1 MQIQLTKTKT
11 ITIGG
16 GGKTSKSKKK
26 SHRAIDIVGFDLF
39 SGEARGVPAVR
50 LTEKKGVLH
59 LAAVGFLPVPSME
72 LPTSWEAASK
82 SCAWSVPAAF
92 QAPRA
97 ALAITSPDMFL
108 AQTTKDAFR
117 TDFMAGAH
125 QEESAAPKSK
135 RFSIRKNDEKGDEKD
150 EKADEKE
157 EKSSASSSAVE
168 FDVTPGV
175 PISNGGTRFVMKP
188 LQDLNDFV
196 MEAGLPEYQ
205 VLWSSRLLV
214 EGRRPT
220 AASIQLRPAAIIGS
234 VLRQPA
240 FIEAKGSA
248 LVLFMSANEA
258 HIAAFNE
265 GNIVL
270 WRTCRGAG
278 GTLAIRAALK
288 KELGLDDAMVH
299 AVLEDTL
306 IDPRPVL
313 EPIIAPIVD
322 ELAVSRDYL
331 VGKLSVEPKCCL
343 LMGMSAGAKYFAA
356 IAEERAHL
364 TVVAPNLFDGLPPTE
379 HTFVGEGATI
389 EGGAA
394 NAFIGALG
402 AALALVGEE
411 G

>member
-16 GGKTSKSKKK
+16 GGAKKAKAKKK
-26 SHRAIDIVGFDLF
+26 SRRAIDVVGFDLF

-59 LAAVGFLPVPSME
+59 LAAVGFVAAPQME
-72 LPTSWEAASK
+72 LPESWEGASK
-82 SCAWSVPAAF
+82 TCGWSVPAAF

-97 ALAITSPDMFL
+97 ALAVTSFEMFL
-108 AQTTKDAFR
+108 AQTTRDVFR
-117 TDFMAGAH
+117 ADFMAGAH
-125 QEESAAPKSK
+125 QEEAAPKAK
-135 RFSIRKNDEKGDEKD
+135 RFSIRKGGEKAGEEEKGG
-150 EKADEKE
+150 EKE
-157 EKSSASSSAVE
+157 EKLAALAVE
-168 FDVTPGV
+168 FDVTSGV

-205 VLWSSRLLV
+205 VLWISRLLA

-220 AASIQLRPAAIIGS
+220 AASIQVRPSAILGS
-234 VLRQPA
+234 VLRQRA
-240 FIEAKGSA
+240 FIEAGGSA
-248 LVLFMSANEA
+248 IVLFMSANAA
-258 HIAAFNE
+258 HIAAYNE
-265 GNIVL
+265 GNLVM
-270 WRTCRGAG
+270 WRSCRGAG
-278 GTLAIRAALK
+278 GTMAIRAALK
-288 KELGLDDAMVH
+288 KELGLDDAMVN

-313 EPIIAPIVD
+313 EPILGPIVD
-322 ELAVSRDYL
+322 ELAVLRDYL
-331 VGKLSVEPKCCL
+331 VGKLGVEPKCCL

-364 TVVAPNLFDGLPPTE
+364 AVQAPNLFEGLPATE
-379 HTFVGEGATI
+379 HTFVGEGAVL
-389 EGGAA
+389 EGGGA

>member
-1 MQIQLTKTKT
+1 
-11 ITIGG
+11 
-16 GGKTSKSKKK
+16 
-26 SHRAIDIVGFDLF
+26 
-39 SGEARGVPAVR
+39 
-50 LTEKKGVLH
+50 
-59 LAAVGFLPVPSME
+59 
-72 LPTSWEAASK
+72 
-82 SCAWSVPAAF
+82 
-92 QAPRA
+92 
-97 ALAITSPDMFL
+97 MFL

-117 TDFMAGAH
+117 VDFTAGAH
-125 QEESAAPKSK
+125 QEESAAPKAK
-135 RFSIRKNDEKGDEKD
+135 RFSIRREEKGGDEKD
-150 EKADEKE
+150 EKKDDEKE
-157 EKSSASSSAVE
+157 TKSAAAVE

-205 VLWSSRLLV
+205 VLWISRLLA

-220 AASIQLRPAAIIGS
+220 ASSIQLRPSAIMGS
-234 VLRQPA
+234 VLRQSA
-240 FIEAKGSA
+240 FIEAGGSA
-248 LVLFMSANEA
+248 IVLFMTANEA
-258 HIAAFNE
+258 HIAAFHE

-278 GTLAIRAALK
+278 GTIAIRAALK
-288 KELGLDDAMVH
+288 KELGLDDAMVN

-356 IAEERAHL
+356 IAAERAHL
-364 TVVAPNLFDGLPPTE
+364 TVTAPGLFEGLAPTE
-379 HTFVGEGATI
+379 HTFVGEGATL